1 MPRNAQEPAAAK
13 RNPARKAGTRKTTAK
28 SIKSGVPLTKIADL
42 WLGQHLRGLR
52 KMHDLSLEQL
62 AERCGLSVGALSQI
76 ERGITSP
83 TMRSLRR
90 LSEVFNVPM
99 SQLFH
104 EGEYPPVEE
113 LGRIV
118 RAQGRRV
125 LSLNTTGVQKELL
138 TPAVS
143 GALEIYLVTIAPGG
157 SSGPELYTHKG
168 EEGGYVMTGEMLLEV
183 EDRTFH
189 LKTGD
194 SFRFKSQTPHRF
206 ANTTKAETVV
216 VWTNVVG

>member
-1 MPRNAQEPAAAK
+1 MPP
-13 RNPARKAGTRKTTAK
+13 
-28 SIKSGVPLTKIADL
+28 TKIADL

-118 RAQGRRV
+118 RAQGRRRARR
-125 LSLNTTGVQKELL
+125 S
-138 TPAVS
+138 TPPACRRNCS
-143 GALEIYLVTIAPGG
+143 PPPPPARSRSTSSPSRPAARPGP
-157 SSGPELYTHKG
+157 SSIPIRAKKAA
-168 EEGGYVMTGEMLLEV
+168 MSWRGEMLLEI

-206 ANTTKAETVV
+206 ANTTEAETVV